1 MAISSSILFL
11 MGSLMELQSKF
22 RSMSVSEDLRAM
34 TVMMQLIG
42 GKSRCYIFA
51 PIPGYFFER
60 GIQVANYLIINAM
73 SSQPEYLISTLHYLK
88 S

>member
-1 MAISSSILFL
+1 
-11 MGSLMELQSKF
+11 MGLQSKL
-22 RSMSVSEDLRAM
+22 RSTSVSEDLRAM
-34 TVMMQLIG
+34 TVIMQLIW

-60 GIQVANYLIINAM
+60 GIQIANYLIINAM
-73 SSQPEYLISTLHYLK
+73 SSQPEYLISTLHNLK